1 MKVELSVIITA
12 YNCDKYIQRCI
23 KSVLNQMCESV
34 EIIVVDDGSLDNTAL
49 ICDKLLEQCSNA
61 RIVRKSNGGTVSAR
75 KAGLAVAK
83 GDMVCFIDGDDWVDD
98 NYCERMLAPYL
109 QNNNIDMVSSGLFF
123 DYSSK
128 PLNNFVLLD
137 GTGEGCYD
145 KKEIDEH
152 ILPNFVYDLE
162 TGTGSITTSV
172 CCKLIRREL
181 AIQAISKI
189 NEKLTIGEDGAFVL
203 SLLMESKCIY
213 FIHQAFYHYEQ
224 HVNSQNYKFEM
235 ESMEQL
241 LLLKKNMY
249 SIVDPTKKSSKIQ
262 EQIDYYIKAYLKDME
277 KSIFGIDISSQVFC
291 FPNMEIE
298 NGSNII
304 IHGAGKVGKQ
314 FVKYAKKSGQYRLVA
329 WTDKKSLE
337 KFRRND
343 EPCSINEIK
352 SLHYDV
358 VILAAVDEKV
368 RKQMKKEL
376 MQYGV
381 PEHKIISNKP
391 ISYRI

>member
-1 MKVELSVIITA
+1 MDIGLSVIITV
-12 YNCDKYIQRCI
+12 YNCENYIQRCLE
-23 KSVLNQMCESV
+23 SVLHQTYSDI
-34 EIIVVDDGSLDNTAL
+34 EIIVVDDGSSDNSFT
-49 ICDKLLEQCSNA
+49 ICDKMLEHHRQA
-61 RIVRKSNGGTVSAR
+61 RIVRKMNAGTVSAR
-75 KAGLAVAK
+75 KAGLDIAK
-83 GDMVCFIDGDDWVDD
+83 GELVCFIDGDDWIEEE
-98 NYCERMLAPYL
+98 YCENLVAHYA
-109 QNNNIDMVSSGLFF
+109 QNKKIDIISSGLFF
-123 DYSSK
+123 DYLSNSVDSY
-128 PLNNFVLLD
+128 VLCD
-137 GTGEGCYD
+137 GIEEGCYGRE
-145 KKEIDEH
+145 EIEEC

-162 TGTGSITTSV
+162 SETNAITTSV
-172 CCKLIRREL
+172 CCKLIKREV
-181 AIQAISKI
+181 AIRAMSRVD
-189 NEKLTIGEDGAFVL
+189 EKLTFGEDGVFVL
-203 SLLMESKCIY
+203 SLLMEANYIY
-213 FIHQAFYHYEQ
+213 VINQAFYHYEQ
-224 HVNSQNYKFEM
+224 HADSQNRKFEM
-235 ESMEQL
+235 KSFEQL
-241 LLLKKNMY
+241 LALKKCMY
-249 SIVDPTKKSSKIQ
+249 SIAEEMQRKSRIQ
-262 EQIDYYIKAYLKDME
+262 EQIDYYVEAYLKAIE
-277 KSIFGIDISSQVFC
+277 KNILGIEVSSQVFC

-314 FVKYAKKSGQYRLVA
+314 FVKYVKKSGQYRLVA